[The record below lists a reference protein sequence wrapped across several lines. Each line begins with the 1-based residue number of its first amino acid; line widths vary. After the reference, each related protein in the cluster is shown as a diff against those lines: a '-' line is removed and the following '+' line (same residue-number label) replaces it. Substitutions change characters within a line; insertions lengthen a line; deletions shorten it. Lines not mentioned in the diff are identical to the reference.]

1 MLAHARLDHEHPRHV
16 LTDVFVRTHP
26 AGLSLHT
33 GHLSRSLPF
42 SPFWRDGLYFG
53 CHAVQTACEAG
64 ELHYM
69 RVRHA
74 GDTPSE
80 GLV

>member
-1 MLAHARLDHEHPRHV
+1 MRALVAHVAGIAQNADH
-16 LTDVFVRTHP
+16 
-26 AGLSLHT
+26 
-33 GHLSRSLPF
+33 F
-42 SPFWRDGLYFG
+42 SPNGPISSFFG
-53 CHAVQTACEAG
+53 EVVCILGATPFRLSARRG